1 MWNCTHAALW
11 STHYNERDKRRI
23 RIMSQV
29 KENIF
34 RKYIPLIDKARDE
47 NDIQIVAIL
56 LLPISNCKTQ
66 INRKILNNPVI
77 KADSFQ

>member
-1 MWNCTHAALW
+1 
-11 STHYNERDKRRI
+11 
-23 RIMSQV
+23 MSQV

-34 RKYIPLIDKARDE
+34 RKYIPLIDQARDE

-56 LLPISNCKTQ
+56 LLPVSHCKTH
-66 INRKILNNPVI
+66 INRKIMNNPVI